1 MRVELTILELQ
12 SRALATWLRC
22 HLQRLLEL
30 HKSYLRSLM
39 QLLFFISE
47 CNILQNQSEIRTHNL
62 FTALFQL
69 SYLIFAF
76 RVTPSLSNFCTHSSN
91 TMAQPICI
99 SKSSTLLQTST
110 VLLPARAGRDDRTRT
125 YDTRP
130 LKHKKLQLIS
140 KLRNT
145 GYCIA
150 ALPTELHPY
159 RKFFI

>member
-1 MRVELTILELQ
+1 
-12 SRALATWLRC
+12 
-22 HLQRLLEL
+22 
-30 HKSYLRSLM
+30 M

-47 CNILQNQSEIRTHNL
+47 CNILQNQSEIRTHGL

-69 SYLIFAF
+69 SYLIFAS

-140 KLRNT
+140 KLKNT

>member
-1 MRVELTILELQ
+1 
-12 SRALATWLRC
+12 
-22 HLQRLLEL
+22 
-30 HKSYLRSLM
+30 M

-47 CNILQNQSEIRTHNL
+47 CNILQNQSENRTHGL

-69 SYLIFAF
+69 SYLIFAS

-130 LKHKKLQLIS
+130 PQAQKIAVDIQIE
-140 KLRNT
+140 NT

>member
-1 MRVELTILELQ
+1 
-12 SRALATWLRC
+12 
-22 HLQRLLEL
+22 
-30 HKSYLRSLM
+30 M

-47 CNILQNQSEIRTHNL
+47 CNILQNQSEIRTHVFFIVL
-62 FTALFQL
+62 SQL
-69 SYLIFAF
+69 SYLIFAS

-140 KLRNT
+140 KLKNT